1 MLERTFTTNMCIGM
15 QMGTCH
21 LPIFVKNVILFAK
34 PWFLIFANS
43 CPHDLAFRLCTFHID
58 LFIDLLLTF

>member
-1 MLERTFTTNMCIGM
+1 M

-34 PWFLIFANS
+34 PWFLISANS
-43 CPHDLAFRLCTFHID
+43 CPHDLAFRLCMFHID

>member
-1 MLERTFTTNMCIGM
+1 MLERTFTTNMCLGM

-34 PWFLIFANS
+34 PWFLISANS
-43 CPHDLAFRLCTFHID
+43 CPHDLAFRLCMFHID

>member
-1 MLERTFTTNMCIGM
+1 VLTAAITPIGLLLMLERTFTTNMCIGM

-34 PWFLIFANS
+34 PWFLISANS
-43 CPHDLAFRLCTFHID
+43 CPHDLGFRL
-58 LFIDLLLTF
+58 